1 MKYSYSSIIFCY
13 ILTII
18 LDILII
24 IQSIPSKNNLNID
37 NVKPQIKLNG
47 ELNINIFLNDKYNEP
62 GYTATDNIDGDLT
75 DKVNIIDNIKNEVG
89 TYEIIYKVTDSSNN
103 IDVKR
108 RTINVLENNNG
119 IIYLTFD
126 DGPSSITDS
135 ILDILKKYNIKA
147 TFFVVNNIYFDKMQK
162 IIEEGHTVG
171 IHSYSHIYKDIYLS
185 VDNYF
190 NDLTKLENK
199 LKQVKNIQYKIIR
212 FPGGSSNT
220 ISSFNKGIMTKLT
233 NEVEKRGYHYF
244 DWDIDS
250 NDASFARSSI
260 EVYNNVIYNLSKNRS
275 NVILMHDSNNNYKT
289 LNSLEDIINY
299 AIKKGYTFSNITY
312 YTPMVKHN
320 ILN

>member
-47 ELNINIFLNDKYNEP
+47 EPNINIFLNDKYNEP

>member
-47 ELNINIFLNDKYNEP
+47 EPNINIFLNDKYNEP
-62 GYTATDNIDGDLT
+62 GYIATDNIDGDLT